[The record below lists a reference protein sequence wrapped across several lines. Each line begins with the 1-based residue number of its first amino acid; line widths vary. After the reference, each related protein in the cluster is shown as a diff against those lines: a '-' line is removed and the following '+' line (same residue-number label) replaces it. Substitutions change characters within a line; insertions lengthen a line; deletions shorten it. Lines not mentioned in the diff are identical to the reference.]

1 MGHAEVR
8 ELQIPKPIGG
18 RLPEPPV
25 FASLDD
31 ERQHRK
37 LKLAAA
43 FRIFARFGLAEGIAG
58 HITVRDPEF
67 HDRFWVNPYAQH
79 FSSIHP
85 DDLVCIDE
93 DANVYHGTG
102 PVNAAAAAIH
112 CGIHGAN
119 PSVVAAAHTHTPSG
133 RAFSA
138 CARLLAPLNQEA
150 CLFYDDHVLFRGDVV
165 VLATE
170 EGRRIA
176 ETMGTKRAAVLL
188 NHGLLTVGSSVDAAA
203 YRFIAMERCCRVQL
217 LAEAAGPIEPLSDR
231 TRGQRAR
238 NWGPTM
244 SHGSTSRGSTSNC
257 CATVLICANSREHGR
272 PQFGAS
278 VASKAAVRSCWQP
291 SR

>member
-1 MGHAEVR
+1 MDRDFWTEENQCSNSTKEHVMGHADVR
-8 ELQIPKPIGG
+8 ELRIPKPIGG

-25 FASLDD
+25 FASFEE

-93 DANVYHGTG
+93 DANIYHGTA

-119 PSVVAAAHTHTPSG
+119 PDVVAAAHTHTPFG

-138 CARLLAPLNQEA
+138 RAPGGLSLL
-150 CLFYDDHVLFRGDVV
+150 
-165 VLATE
+165 
-170 EGRRIA
+170 
-176 ETMGTKRAAVLL
+176 
-188 NHGLLTVGSSVDAAA
+188 
-203 YRFIAMERCCRVQL
+203 
-217 LAEAAGPIEPLSDR
+217 
-231 TRGQRAR
+231 
-238 NWGPTM
+238 
-244 SHGSTSRGSTSNC
+244 
-257 CATVLICANSREHGR
+257 
-272 PQFGAS
+272 
-278 VASKAAVRSCWQP
+278 
-291 SR
+291 